1 MANDILEPTNL
12 AEFKQMLK
20 DAGDKLVVVDFTATW
35 CGPCKMIAPK
45 FHALVSKPENKNV
58 VFMKVDVD
66 EADDVSRECKV
77 TSMPTFHFYKNG
89 KKVDEFSGAN
99 VEKLHA
105 TLEKWRT

>member
-1 MANDILEPTNL
+1 MANTIKTPGNL

-35 CGPCKMIAPK
+35 CGPCKMIGPIFLAQ
-45 FHALVSKPENKNV
+45 VSKPENKNV

-66 EADDVSRECKV
+66 EVGDVSSECKI

-89 KKVDEFSGAN
+89 KKVDEFSGASEKTLLDKL
-99 VEKLHA
+99 EKL
-105 TLEKWRT
+105 RT

>member
-1 MANDILEPTNL
+1 MSNTILEPTNL

-45 FHALVSKPENKNV
+45 FHGLASQPENKNV

-66 EADDVSRECKV
+66 EADDVSKECEV
-77 TSMPTFHFYKNG
+77 TCMPTFHFYKNE

-99 VEKLHA
+99 MDTLLAKLDA
-105 TLEKWRT
+105 LRT